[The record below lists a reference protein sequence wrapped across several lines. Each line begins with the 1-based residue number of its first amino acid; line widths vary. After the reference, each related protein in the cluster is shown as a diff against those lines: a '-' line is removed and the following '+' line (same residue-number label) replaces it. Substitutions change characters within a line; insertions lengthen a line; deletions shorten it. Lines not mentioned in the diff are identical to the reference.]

1 MKLNLEPETEVIRR
15 DEVLK
20 LVPISVSGLYQKISD
35 GEFPRPVKL
44 GLRAVGWKKS
54 EVLQYLEG
62 LNS

>member
-1 MKLNLEPETEVIRR
+1 MNLENDTEVIRR
-15 DEVLK
+15 NEVLK

>member
-1 MKLNLEPETEVIRR
+1 MNLEPETEVIRR

-35 GEFPRPVKL
+35 GQFPRPVKL
-44 GLRAVGWKKS
+44 GLRAVGWKKT

>member
-1 MKLNLEPETEVIRR
+1 MNLEPETEVIRR

-35 GEFPRPVKL
+35 GDFPRPVKI
-44 GLRAVGWKKS
+44 GLRAVAWKKT

>member
-1 MKLNLEPETEVIRR
+1 MNLEPETEVIRR

-44 GLRAVGWKKS
+44 GLRAVGWKKT

>member
-1 MKLNLEPETEVIRR
+1 LNLEPETEVIRR

-35 GEFPRPVKL
+35 GQFPRPIKL
-44 GLRAVGWKKS
+44 GRRAVGWKKS
-54 EVLQYLEG
+54 EVLRYLKG

>member
-1 MKLNLEPETEVIRR
+1 MNLEPETEVIRR

-35 GEFPRPVKL
+35 GQFPRPIKL
-44 GLRAVGWKKS
+44 GRRAVGWKKS
-54 EVLQYLEG
+54 EVLRYLKG

>member
-1 MKLNLEPETEVIRR
+1 MNLEPETEVIRR

-35 GEFPRPVKL
+35 GQFPRPVKL
-44 GLRAVGWKKS
+44 GLRAVGWNKT

>member
-1 MKLNLEPETEVIRR
+1 MNLENDTEVIRR
-15 DEVLK
+15 NEVLK

-35 GEFPRPVKL
+35 GHFPRPIKL

-54 EVLQYLEG
+54 DVLKYLEG

>member
-1 MKLNLEPETEVIRR
+1 MSLEPETEVIRR
-15 DEVLK
+15 NEVLK

-35 GEFPRPVKL
+35 GHFPRPIKL

-54 EVLQYLEG
+54 DVLKYLEG

>member
-35 GEFPRPVKL
+35 GDFPRPVKL
-44 GLRAVGWKKS
+44 GLRAVGWKKT

>member
-1 MKLNLEPETEVIRR
+1 MNLEPETEVIRR

-35 GEFPRPVKL
+35 GDFHRPVKI
-44 GLRAVGWKKS
+44 GLRAVAWKKS
-54 EVLQYLEG
+54 DVLQYLEG

>member
-1 MKLNLEPETEVIRR
+1 MNLEPETEVIRR

-35 GEFPRPVKL
+35 GDFPRPVKL
-44 GLRAVGWKKS
+44 GLRAVGWKKT

>member
-1 MKLNLEPETEVIRR
+1 MNLEPETEVIRR

-35 GEFPRPVKL
+35 GQFPRPIKL
-44 GLRAVGWKKS
+44 GLRAVGWKKT

>member
-1 MKLNLEPETEVIRR
+1 MNLENDTEVIRWN
-15 DEVLK
+15 EVLK

-35 GEFPRPVKL
+35 GHFPRPIKL

-54 EVLQYLEG
+54 DVLKYLEG

>member
-1 MKLNLEPETEVIRR
+1 MNLEPETEVIRR

-20 LVPISVSGLYQKISD
+20 LVPISVSGLYQKIAD
-35 GEFPRPVKL
+35 GQFPGPVKL

>member
-1 MKLNLEPETEVIRR
+1 MTLENDTEVIRR
-15 DEVLK
+15 NEVLK

-35 GEFPRPVKL
+35 GHFPRPIKL

-54 EVLQYLEG
+54 DVLKYLEG